1 MTDPTA
7 RDRKF
12 NDEEVALIIKRAAEL
27 QQTQQAEEEPGN
39 SMTLVEVEQIAREA
53 GIDPKLIR
61 QAAHGL
67 ERPAEVARPSPWLG
81 APTRLSFER
90 VIDGE
95 VPVDEFE
102 PIINEVR
109 RTFGDNGVPSVL
121 GKTLA
126 WSSSYQG
133 GRRRNNGRMV
143 NVSVVSRSGATT
155 VRVEEEMQNVAAGV
169 FGGLVGGGGGG
180 STGISIGIGMGVF
193 HSAPVAAALW
203 VTVAASFYT
212 LARTIY
218 GRITSKR
225 ERQLRE
231 LAGRLDQQITDS
243 IALRT
248 AKPADPLLPR
258 ETSR

>member
-1 MTDPTA
+1 MTDPSA
-7 RDRKF
+7 RDRRF

-27 QQTQQAEEEPGN
+27 QQTQQANEEPSN
-39 SMTLVEVEQIAREA
+39 ALTLAEVEQIAQEA

-67 ERPAEVARPSPWLG
+67 ERPAEITRPSPWLG

-102 PIINEVR
+102 SIINEIR

-126 WSSSYQG
+126 WTSSYQG

-143 NVSVVSRSGATT
+143 NVNVVSRSGATT
-155 VRVEEEMQNVAAGV
+155 VRVEEEMRNVAGAL

-180 STGISIGIGMGVF
+180 STGVSIGIGMGVF

-203 VTVAASFYT
+203 FGVAGGFYT

-218 GRITSKR
+218 GRITAKR
-225 ERQLRE
+225 EKQLRE
-231 LAGRLDQQITDS
+231 LAGRLEQQITDT
-243 IALRT
+243 IAVRT
-248 AKPADPLLPR
+248 PKPADPRLPGK
-258 ETSR
+258 S

>member
-1 MTDPTA
+1 MTDRSTG
-7 RDRKF
+7 DRKF

-27 QQTQQAEEEPGN
+27 QQTQQIEQEPSN
-39 SMTLVEVEQIAREA
+39 ALTLAEVEQIAREA

-67 ERPAEVARPSPWLG
+67 ERPAETTRPSAWVG
-81 APTRLSFER
+81 APTRIVFER

-95 VPVDEFE
+95 IPVDDYE

-121 GKTLA
+121 GRTLA

-155 VRVEEEMQNVAAGV
+155 VRVEEELRNVAGAL

-180 STGISIGIGMGVF
+180 TTGISIGIGMGAF
-193 HSAPVAAALW
+193 HSAPLAAAIW
-203 VTVAASFYT
+203 VTVAAGFYT
-212 LARTIY
+212 LARTLF
-218 GRITSKR
+218 GRLADKR
-225 ERQLRE
+225 EKELRD
-231 LAGRLDQQITDS
+231 LTSRLEEQITES
-243 IALRT
+243 ISSRALKQNT
-248 AKPADPLLPR
+248 DPLLPSA
-258 ETSR
+258 T

>member
-1 MTDPTA
+1 MTDPPS

-27 QQTQQAEEEPGN
+27 QQTQQADEEPSN
-39 SMTLVEVEQIAREA
+39 AMTLAEVEQIAQEA

-81 APTRLSFER
+81 APTRLMFDR

-102 PIINEVR
+102 PTINEIR
-109 RTFGDNGVPSVL
+109 RTFGDNGIPSVL

-126 WSSSYQG
+126 WTSSYQG
-133 GRRRNNGRMV
+133 GRRGNSGRMV
-143 NVSVVSRSGATT
+143 NVNVVSRSGATT
-155 VRVEEEMQNVAAGV
+155 VRVEEEMRTVAGAV
-169 FGGLVGGGGGG
+169 FGGCVGGGGGG
-180 STGISIGIGMGVF
+180 STGVSIGIGMGVF

-203 VTVAASFYT
+203 FAVAGGFYT

-218 GRITSKR
+218 GRIIGKR
-225 ERQLRE
+225 EKQLRE
-231 LAGRLDQQITDS
+231 LAGRLEQQIADS
-243 IALRT
+243 IASRS
-248 AKPADPLLPR
+248 AKPADPLLTR
-258 ETSR
+258 GT